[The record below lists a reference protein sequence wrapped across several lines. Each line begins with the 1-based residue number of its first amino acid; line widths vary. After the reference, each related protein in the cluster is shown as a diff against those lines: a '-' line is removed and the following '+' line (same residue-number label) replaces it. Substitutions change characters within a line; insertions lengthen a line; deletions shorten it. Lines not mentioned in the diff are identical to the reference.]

1 MNGGQ
6 TAGRGISVST
16 KLLTFA
22 TIIILILVAVL
33 TALSI
38 ANAYERAKPNDLQKL
53 TALYEHYNNDVRVL
67 ENESAS
73 LAISIADRP
82 DVRRLYQTRDREGL
96 LTLLTP
102 LFDTLKTKYNIVH
115 LYVEEPNGTV
125 YLRVHDPERFGD
137 NVTYRITTAT
147 ALDTRQPVAGV
158 EIGPNRLGVRG
169 VAPMFD
175 ESGFI
180 GVIEVGVDYD
190 EPFIQQLK
198 AFGRADYTMWVTYSA
213 SAPAGLKPKDGSP
226 PSPSPNLFYYASTY
240 PSPLPIPEEV
250 YQRILDGGKPE
261 VQYVSANGEEW
272 VTLVAPLLGYGSRTI
287 GVLEI
292 TTSRAETL
300 TAIRNDTIQT
310 VIVAALVALLSLVG
324 MWLTYQIVVLRPLG
338 QLAAVAERQ
347 LEGNL
352 DARVQI
358 LPRDE
363 FGQLGNTLNTLSQK
377 LDDQLKTQ
385 ESVIAN
391 RTRALALSSEISR
404 RLSGLLDQKQLIS
417 EVVEQVR
424 STFNYY
430 HAHIYLYDPKHE
442 HLVMSGGTG
451 EAARA
456 MLARGHRIEEG
467 RGLVG
472 RAAAT
477 NAPVLVPDV
486 AQDPG
491 WLPNPL
497 LPDTKA
503 EVAVPIAIGGRV
515 LGVLDVQHNVKE
527 GLKQDDVELLQ
538 SIAFQVAIAL
548 QNARS
553 FELAQRQA
561 DRETFVNTISQR
573 IQSAG
578 DVESV
583 LQIAARELGQ
593 ALDAQRATIQVGMTK
608 LTDTRRS

>member
-1 MNGGQ
+1 
-6 TAGRGISVST
+6 
-16 KLLTFA
+16 
-22 TIIILILVAVL
+22 
-33 TALSI
+33 
-38 ANAYERAKPNDLQKL
+38 
-53 TALYEHYNNDVRVL
+53 
-67 ENESAS
+67 
-73 LAISIADRP
+73 
-82 DVRRLYQTRDREGL
+82 
-96 LTLLTP
+96 
-102 LFDTLKTKYNIVH
+102 
-115 LYVEEPNGTV
+115 
-125 YLRVHDPERFGD
+125 
-137 NVTYRITTAT
+137 
-147 ALDTRQPVAGV
+147 
-158 EIGPNRLGVRG
+158 
-169 VAPMFD
+169 MFD

-250 YQRILDGGKPE
+250 YQRILDGGEPE

-324 MWLTYQIVVLRPLG
+324 MWLIYQIVVLRPLG

-363 FGQLGNTLNTLSQK
+363 FGQLGNSLNTLSQK

-385 ESVIAN
+385 ERVIAD

-486 AQDPG
+486 AKDPG

-503 EVAVPIAIGGRV
+503 EVAVPIAIGKRV
-515 LGVLDVQHNVKE
+515 LGVLDVQHNVIE

-561 DRETFVNTISQR
+561 DRETFVNTVSQR

-593 ALDAQRATIQVGMTK
+593 ALDAQRATIQVGLTK